1 MEQYENS
8 IQHVCS
14 MKESVQCRQLV
25 TSQRAM
31 REIIGVLSLF
41 LIEFVRSAEVF
52 YDGGDEEACHDS
64 YYHTPSGSLDVL
76 FNLDWHWLLKLNE

>member
-31 REIIGVLSLF
+31 REIIGVLSPF

-52 YDGGDEEACHDS
+52 YDGGMRKRAMIVITIRRVD
-64 YYHTPSGSLDVL
+64 
-76 FNLDWHWLLKLNE
+76 LLMFCLT